1 MEISREQNLRAWE
14 HEHLFPSLPGLA
26 SMHPS
31 GSVLKLLSITEA
43 LGIVLGTQVLDIG
56 CGKGRN
62 ALFLARHGFTVTA
75 FDAVEAA
82 LQVAQARAAEAGLPM
97 ALHLGAMDHP
107 WPYANE
113 TFDVILDDTA
123 SMSIGYEAGLQVCRA
138 ETERVLKPGGYVV
151 VSALAQDDP
160 FLRRF
165 PAGEEPHTVIT
176 PDGKIERLMTP
187 EELGGCYPRL
197 QLVHQEICTKRRPET
212 WERRTIWTLL
222 HKPR

>member
-1 MEISREQNLRAWE
+1 MEKYPIEKYREQNLQAWE

-26 SMHPS
+26 STHPS
-31 GSVLKLLSITEA
+31 GSVLKLLSVTEA
-43 LGIVLGTQVLDIG
+43 QGIVLGTQVLDIG

-62 ALFLARHGFTVTA
+62 ALFLARHGFSVTA

-82 LQVAQARAAEAGLPM
+82 LHVAQARAAEAGLPI
-97 ALHLGAMDHP
+97 ALHLGAMDYP

-123 SMSIGYEAGLQVCRA
+123 SMSIGYEAGLQVCRS
-138 ETERVLKPGGYVV
+138 ETERVLKPGGYAV

-165 PAGEEPHTVIT
+165 PAGEEPHTVS
-176 PDGKIERLMTP
+176 PLM
-187 EELGGCYPRL
+187 EKSSG
-197 QLVHQEICTKRRPET
+197 
-212 WERRTIWTLL
+212 
-222 HKPR
+222 